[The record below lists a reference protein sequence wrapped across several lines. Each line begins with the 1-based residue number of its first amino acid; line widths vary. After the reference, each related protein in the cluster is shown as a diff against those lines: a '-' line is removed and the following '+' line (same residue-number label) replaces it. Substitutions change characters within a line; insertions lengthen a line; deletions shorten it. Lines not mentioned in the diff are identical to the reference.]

1 MATRANQASLT
12 SKASPGRVP
21 PDRRLLGRLLIAAA
35 SAVLLV
41 ILAVQLAATLGLGAG
56 GFTTWRTVA
65 VAYAGWAVALCVGLV
80 WSRGLAGERAAFL
93 LPAVLLTVAFV
104 IFPTFYALFI
114 AFNKWNLSGAGGR
127 EFNGL
132 DNFRRLSGDAGYWS
146 AVANMGAYLA
156 AVAVQYIIAFALA
169 LALNQNIRGQKFFR
183 VVFLL
188 PFMLS
193 PVAVSFMIGRSILNS
208 QYGPIIPLLEAFGF
222 QNVSFYEDPWPA
234 RLNIMLM
241 DAWYSIPFLM
251 VLLLA
256 GLQAIPH
263 EVLEA
268 TRIDGATAGA
278 AFRTVVFP
286 LMLPVSITALVLRI
300 IFELKL
306 LDVVRVVTNGGP
318 GGATDT
324 VSLFIFREGIE
335 KQNVGYATA
344 LSQFYLVLIV
354 IGITLLLWGAS
365 SLLRRV
371 T

>member
-1 MATRANQASLT
+1 MQANQTTVASL
-12 SKASPGRVP
+12 ASEAPAGRVP
-21 PDRRLLGRLLIAAA
+21 RDRQVFGRLLIGAA
-35 SAVLLV
+35 SAVLLL
-41 ILAVQLAATLGLGAG
+41 ILAVQVAATLGLGG
-56 GFTTWRTVA
+56 GLTTWRTVA
-65 VAYAGWAVALCVGLV
+65 VAYAGWSVALCVGLV

-114 AFNKWNLSGAGGR
+114 AFSKWNLSGAGGR

-132 DNFRRLSGDAGYWS
+132 ANFRQLFGDRGYWN
-146 AVANMGAYLA
+146 AVVNMAYYLA
-156 AVAVQYIIAFALA
+156 AVAVQYLIAFALA
-169 LALNQNIRGQKFFR
+169 LTLNQNIRGQKFFR

-208 QYGPIIPLLEAFGF
+208 QYGPIIPVLESLGF

-256 GLQAIPH
+256 GLQAIPP

-268 TRIDGATAGA
+268 ARIDGAAAGA
-278 AFRTVVFP
+278 AFRTIVFP

-300 IFELKL
+300 IFEFKL
-306 LDVVRVVTNGGP
+306 LDVVRVVTNGNP

-335 KQNVGYATA
+335 QQNVGYATA
-344 LSQFYLVLIV
+344 LSQFYLLLIV
-354 IGITLLLWGAS
+354 VSITLILWGANAVI
-365 SLLRRV
+365 RRV